1 MKFKLQEKANIDWNN
16 YLTKDEVKK
25 FLSKDDKIESA
36 EDIIYDKNGNFFNK
50 YWKNFKKQGWK
61 KLELVNDLERFYTN
75 GHLITEGI
83 HLIAYVK
90 DKKSGE
96 YSTIEDRD
104 YNSKK
109 DFERELRANGY
120 SNISILDNR
129 DMYLIDNTDYT
140 RVSQLKKELDNLKKD
155 MKIYNKDKYP
165 TIYKDKLDRYNKL
178 KEVYDNVMKISLTEG
193 YVLKGIQDGKSFNI
207 SFNDNKE
214 KLQKFMDELQP
225 KHRNIDMFIVEE
237 SKKIKALKPIKKGQM
252 KIFNVNSEKLQENFK
267 DIVLYHGS
275 SNTNLTYLDIGKS
288 TGNGDQLGR
297 GIYLT
302 TNYEQ
307 AQSYAGNNGKVYKVK
322 LDDSLKLFNLNDKL
336 SDSIKQQLIKELE
349 NSNNKDIKNYI
360 CMFNRKVYDVKDKQE
375 GLKFYQ
381 DKQKEWEQLD
391 GKYFGNRPKVVKNG
405 NNLQVIYTDY
415 SDIQSAINNMTGEN
429 LIDTLRGD
437 IDPDVFVTI
446 ITNSGYDG
454 VITNNN
460 HWYVI
465 YRDINKVHILNENRK
480 FGNKNKLEEV
490 SRNELLVK
498 TKGETI
504 TRYNKAAGYKG
515 FSIINI
521 DTSDLL
527 RGNTLTVTCRVGKYN
542 DVLQLEDVLYWIQ
555 IVAENKQ
562 QNQIN
567 TKGITEALSNSIDG
581 MDIKVDCNCG
591 DFCLEENTLIKLLNG
606 QVVTVKQLKELFD
619 KQEELWIYS
628 TDEQGDFRPGKV
640 NNVWISGY
648 VNDMIKVTLDNGK
661 EIITTPEHKY
671 MMRDGSYKEAQD
683 LKEKD
688 SLMPLYFSYTN
699 GYENVKRNSIKY
711 PTRFNSV
718 YKIVADTVLQEQKQL
733 AKDRTGEDIIQ
744 IHHKDF
750 NKLNNYPSNL
760 YPMGKMEHWMYHAHL
775 GGKNLEAL
783 QEGSRRFWTSDS
795 RRFETREKQKQAAR
809 NYQLKMWSS
818 FTPKQRQKYI
828 KKLSYNTDKQK
839 LSQSLQ
845 NVWNNY
851 TEEEKQQRLQTNNF
865 VVNNPMLNEQFIKSD
880 KFIERNNNISN
891 SLNSYHSKLTKEQE
905 QKIYGWAKNKH
916 FTKEHRKK
924 QSESMKQFHKQ
935 HPEFIQQHYEEMVK
949 GAEKGR
955 QNRRNKKL
963 QNMTEEEKEL
973 FLFKEQLNNVD
984 ISNYTLS
991 QKNVIGHI
999 KPVLIEIYKNKEDFT
1014 KETYNK
1020 YRTKFNAP
1028 KLETLEKI
1036 LGSWV
1041 DICNKYCLSYN
1052 HKVKSVEFIHYKEAI
1067 PVYDI
1072 EVEKYHNFYVDAG
1085 VMLHN
1090 CYRFAY
1096 EATEWGYKYG
1106 KPETRPADI
1115 RNPNGFGALCKHLTA
1130 MLSNKKWLQ
1139 QVTGTVMDW
1148 CEKNIDKINEFL
1160 KLTNEDEQLTLP
1172 NELARQNAKL
1182 SWQNRSK
1189 TNIGDNNEEQNAE
1202 DTENDLQDVDNNNED
1217 TDNSNSI
1224 NNTTNSNVDDKTELE
1239 DVDAKK

>member
-165 TIYKDKLDRYNKL
+165 TTYKDMLDRYNKL

-237 SKKIKALKPIKKGQM
+237 SKKIEALKPIKKGQM
-252 KIFNVNSEKLQENFK
+252 KILNIGGEKLQENLK

-302 TNYEQ
+302 TDYEQ

-375 GLKFYQ
+375 GLRFYQ

-415 SDIQSAINNMTGEN
+415 NDIQSAINNMTGEN

-591 DFCLEENTLIKLLNG
+591 DF
-606 QVVTVKQLKELFD
+606 V
-619 KQEELWIYS
+619 
-628 TDEQGDFRPGKV
+628 
-640 NNVWISGY
+640 
-648 VNDMIKVTLDNGK
+648 
-661 EIITTPEHKY
+661 
-671 MMRDGSYKEAQD
+671 
-683 LKEKD
+683 
-688 SLMPLYFSYTN
+688 
-699 GYENVKRNSIKY
+699 
-711 PTRFNSV
+711 
-718 YKIVADTVLQEQKQL
+718 
-733 AKDRTGEDIIQ
+733 
-744 IHHKDF
+744 
-750 NKLNNYPSNL
+750 
-760 YPMGKMEHWMYHAHL
+760 
-775 GGKNLEAL
+775 
-783 QEGSRRFWTSDS
+783 
-795 RRFETREKQKQAAR
+795 
-809 NYQLKMWSS
+809 
-818 FTPKQRQKYI
+818 
-828 KKLSYNTDKQK
+828 
-839 LSQSLQ
+839 
-845 NVWNNY
+845 
-851 TEEEKQQRLQTNNF
+851 
-865 VVNNPMLNEQFIKSD
+865 
-880 KFIERNNNISN
+880 
-891 SLNSYHSKLTKEQE
+891 
-905 QKIYGWAKNKH
+905 
-916 FTKEHRKK
+916 
-924 QSESMKQFHKQ
+924 
-935 HPEFIQQHYEEMVK
+935 
-949 GAEKGR
+949 
-955 QNRRNKKL
+955 
-963 QNMTEEEKEL
+963 
-973 FLFKEQLNNVD
+973 
-984 ISNYTLS
+984 
-991 QKNVIGHI
+991 
-999 KPVLIEIYKNKEDFT
+999 
-1014 KETYNK
+1014 
-1020 YRTKFNAP
+1020 
-1028 KLETLEKI
+1028 
-1036 LGSWV
+1036 
-1041 DICNKYCLSYN
+1041 
-1052 HKVKSVEFIHYKEAI
+1052 
-1067 PVYDI
+1067 
-1072 EVEKYHNFYVDAG
+1072 
-1085 VMLHN
+1085 
-1090 CYRFAY
+1090 YRFAY

-1139 QVTGTVMDW
+1139 QVTSTVMDW

-1160 KLTNEDEQLTLP
+1160 KLTDEDKKLTLP

-1224 NNTTNSNVDDKTELE
+1224 NNTTNSNVDDETELE